1 MLSDAVVRGLAPT
14 HLENYRASRY
24 RADDV
29 AIELSRFGAADRALV
44 VEIYEA
50 LRELLVVVDPLGGVD
65 DAAPLLAF
73 AERRDLRGLVFRVRH
88 LGASAGDEATLAEAI
103 HDIRGGGFTAM
114 MLELGRL
121 SRGPYRKNLA
131 RSLYYLARDHMKM
144 MRNVV
149 RDLDPIAR
157 ERDLTFRPHSLG
169 DLARALREFTA
180 TAAGDEPVVVDVQCT
195 AEGIIAESCV
205 ECAAIDRVAYNL
217 LNNAVRYADRPT
229 VAAWLLTMDSDLRV
243 AIANS
248 ISAEQRGIIE
258 EQLATG
264 AASLFGSFTTSGSG
278 YGLRIVSELVGRA
291 YGVASVETLTKEG
304 YVGAKVVDGNFV
316 SWFHWPLGG
325 A

>member
-144 MRNVV
+144 MRNVA
-149 RDLDPIAR
+149 RDLDPEAR
-157 ERDLTFRPHSLG
+157 ARDLAFRPHSLA
-169 DLARALREFTA
+169 DLADALRGFPA
-180 TAAGDEPVVVDVQCT
+180 HVGDRPVVVRVECP
-195 AEGIIAESCV
+195 AEAAIAESCV
-205 ECAAIDRVAYNL
+205 ECGAIDRAAYNL
-217 LNNAVRYADRPT
+217 LNNAARHAHEPAIDAHLVL
-229 VAAWLLTMDSDLRV
+229 VEGNLRV
-243 AIANS
+243 AIANPVS
-248 ISAEQRGIIE
+248 EAQRTV
-258 EQLATG
+258 LAPEL
-264 AASLFGSFTTSGSG
+264 AADAGGLFRGFSTTGSG
-278 YGLRIVSELVGRA
+278 YGLRIVAELVGSA
-291 YGVASVETLTKEG
+291 YGVTNPDQLIKGG
-304 YVGAKVVDGNFV
+304 YFGAALADQLFV
-316 SWFHWPLGG
+316 SWFHWPLSG